1 MKSCNYVTN
10 DHEFSKKKKKRIPR
24 EKEKDLPDSGLEKMI
39 ASRKVTK
46 LDDPDVLSAIQMTML
61 TLRESARMLD
71 MYKTK

>member
-1 MKSCNYVTN
+1 MIMNSAR
-10 DHEFSKKKKKRIPR
+10 KKKRIPR